1 MDQGTLE
8 FLTTLENAIAGENWK
23 KSLDALFAA
32 LRKGFVFDN
41 LSLHVAEKQG
51 GLPEAIYARAVGRGR
66 SAEADASWGEEIAG
80 QVIAAGRW
88 VQDEPPGDVSADRV
102 QRPYLL
108 GLPLSLPAGRGA
120 LVFVR
125 FGGPE
130 YAPEQV
136 SLAALAASLVS
147 RVYERRA
154 LRENMAQLENARH
167 RAQLQDDFIATVS
180 HDLRTPIGFIKGYTT
195 SLLRPD
201 TTWNKDTQ
209 REFLNIIDEE
219 TDHLM
224 ALIDRLL
231 DSARLQSGMMVMDFQ
246 LVRLDALLRDV
257 AQRIAARHPELEVEL
272 DLKPAP
278 PIRADSVRLAEVI
291 DNLFDNAIKY
301 APKSKITIA
310 LCRADDYARVTFAD
324 HGPGIASKHLPFLF
338 ERFYRVPD
346 SLSNRGTGLGLFI
359 CREIVRAHGGSI
371 TVETAPGKGTVFCIE
386 LPVERRK
393 GANS

>member
-1 MDQGTLE
+1 MDLGTLE
-8 FLTTLENAIAGENWK
+8 FLVSLEDAIAGENWK
-23 KSLDALFAA
+23 KSLDVLFAA
-32 LRKGFVFDN
+32 LRKRFVFDN
-41 LSLHVAEKQG
+41 LSLHVAEKQKD
-51 GLPEAIYARAVGRGR
+51 LPEVIYARAVGRGR
-66 SAEADASWGEEIAG
+66 SAEADASWGEEIAS
-80 QVIAAGRW
+80 QVVASGGR
-88 VQDEPPGDVSADRV
+88 VQNELPGDASADRV

-108 GLPLSLPAGRGA
+108 GLPLLLPAGRGA

-154 LRENMAQLENARH
+154 LRENLAQLENARH
-167 RAQLQDDFIATVS
+167 RAQLQDDFIATIS

-195 SLLRPD
+195 SLLRSDIIWDPE
-201 TTWNKDTQ
+201 TQ
-209 REFLNIIDEE
+209 REFLTIIDEE

-246 LVRLDALLRDV
+246 LVRLDSLLRDE
-257 AQRIAARHPELEVEL
+257 AQRITARHPELEVEL
-272 DLKPAP
+272 DLQPVPA
-278 PIRADSVRLAEVI
+278 IRADSVRLAEVI

-310 LCRADDYARVTFAD
+310 VSRVNDYVRVTFAD
-324 HGPGIASKHLPFLF
+324 HGPGIAAKYLPFLF

-346 SLSNRGTGLGLFI
+346 SLSNRGAGLGLFI
-359 CREIVRAHGGSI
+359 CREIIRAHGGSI
-371 TVETAPGKGTVFCIE
+371 MVETAPGKGTVFCIE
-386 LPVERRK
+386 LPVEHRE
-393 GANS
+393 GVNS